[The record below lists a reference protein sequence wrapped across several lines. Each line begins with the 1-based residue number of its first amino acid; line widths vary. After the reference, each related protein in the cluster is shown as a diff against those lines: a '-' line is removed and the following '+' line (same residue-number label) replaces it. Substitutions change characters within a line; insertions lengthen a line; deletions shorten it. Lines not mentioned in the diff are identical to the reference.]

1 MRTAYTFRHMYF
13 SPANITALVVAASFA
28 AGLNI
33 YATVLTLGILAR
45 TQWVALPPGLDSLG
59 HTWVLVVCGIMFAI
73 EFVADKIPGFDM
85 VWNALHTVVRV
96 PIAAL
101 VAYHAGSQLTP
112 QMQILA
118 TAIGAAIALAAHS
131 SKTAVRAAVTPS
143 PEPVSNIAL
152 STTEDVAAIG
162 LTWFATHHPVIA
174 ASIAL
179 ICLAV
184 TIAAARTLLQAIQ
197 GPLRRLFG
205 TELEANNESAK
216 HIR

>member
-1 MRTAYTFRHMYF
+1 MSF
-13 SPANITALVVAASFA
+13 SPANITALVIAASFA

-59 HTWVLVVCGIMFAI
+59 HTWVITVCAVMFGI
-73 EFVADKIPGFDM
+73 EFIADKIPGFDLI
-85 VWNALHTVVRV
+85 WNALHTIVRV

-101 VAYHAGSQLTP
+101 VAYHASSQLTP
-112 QMQILA
+112 EMQILA
-118 TAIGAAIALAAHS
+118 TALGAAIALATHG
-131 SKTAVRAAVTPS
+131 SKTALRAVVTPS

-152 STTEDVAAIG
+152 STTEDAVAVG

-179 ICLAV
+179 LFLVGAA
-184 TIAAARTLLQAIQ
+184 AAARALLRAIQ
-197 GPLRRLFG
+197 RPLRKLFG
-205 TELEANNESAK
+205 MDIEQEKSLPNS
-216 HIR
+216 

>member
-1 MRTAYTFRHMYF
+1 MSF
-13 SPANITALVVAASFA
+13 SPANITALVIAASFA

-59 HTWVLVVCGIMFAI
+59 HTWVIAVCAVMFGI
-73 EFVADKIPGFDM
+73 EFIADKIPGFDLI
-85 VWNALHTVVRV
+85 WNALHTIVRV

-101 VAYHAGSQLTP
+101 VAYHASSQLTP
-112 QMQILA
+112 EMQILA
-118 TAIGAAIALAAHS
+118 TALGAAIALAAHG
-131 SKTAVRAAVTPS
+131 SKTALRAAVTPS

-152 STTEDVAAIG
+152 STTEDVVAVG

-179 ICLAV
+179 VSL
-184 TIAAARTLLQAIQ
+184 AAAAAVARALLRAIQ
-197 GPLRRLFG
+197 RPLRRLFG
-205 TELEANNESAK
+205 TTLDEK
-216 HIR
+216 QITPKRIT